1 MARENVFPNQRLVW
15 YLTRG
20 TLVGGGVGALLGF
33 LLVLLISGMGD
44 GGSDPSAM
52 IADDVRGVI
61 PYVVGWAIMGFVFG
75 FFWWLVGRL
84 LRRSSS

>member
-1 MARENVFPNQRLVW
+1 MAHEKVFPNHGLVW
-15 YLTRG
+15 YVTRG
-20 TLVGGGVGALLGF
+20 TLVGGGIGALLGF

-61 PYVVGWAIMGFVFG
+61 PYVAGWAVMGFVFG
-75 FFWWLVGRL
+75 LLWWLLGKF

>member
-1 MARENVFPNQRLVW
+1 MARENVFPNHSLLW

-20 TLVGGGVGALLGF
+20 TLFGGGIGALLGF
-33 LLVLLISGMGD
+33 LLVLFISGMGD

-61 PYVVGWAIMGFVFG
+61 PYVAVWAIMGCVFG
-75 FFWWLVGRL
+75 LFWWLLGKL

>member
-1 MARENVFPNQRLVW
+1 MARKNVFPDHPLVW

-20 TLVGGGVGALLGF
+20 TLVGGGFGALLGV
-33 LLVLLISGMGD
+33 LLVIFISGMGD

-52 IADDVRGVI
+52 IADDVRDVI
-61 PYVVGWAIMGFVFG
+61 PGVVGWVVIGFVLG
-75 FFWWLVGRL
+75 LLWWLVGKM